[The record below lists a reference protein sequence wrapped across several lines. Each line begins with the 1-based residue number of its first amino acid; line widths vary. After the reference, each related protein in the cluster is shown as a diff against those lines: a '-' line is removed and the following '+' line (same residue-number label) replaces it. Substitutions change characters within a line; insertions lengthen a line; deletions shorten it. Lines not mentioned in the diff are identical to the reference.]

1 MGAHR
6 PPSHDEALTDVRTIG
21 DTLREQRV
29 RRGQSPAE
37 AARDAGVP
45 ADMLAGL
52 EAGTLSSEDVTTRA
66 FLRMYARYLDL
77 DAEALLG
84 HLEAAAGAPPA
95 AGAEG
100 GLVADAPAGRP
111 RRRRRRVVVAVLV
124 VLLLAVAAGV
134 AAMVVLGTG
143 RLPSVRL
150 IAPAAPAGDEG
161 SGAAGGEAEPAPL
174 GSEATG
180 DADQPPTAAPP
191 GDIDEVE
198 GRDRTDDAGT
208 PADGEEPGDADQLTA
223 RPPEDTRVQVLH
235 NDAAPAVIADVRAV
249 LEALGYPVV
258 QVNAARTPFDRTT
271 VYYVDGWQAEAEA
284 LAVHD
289 ERFAA
294 VEPNE
299 RFSSDVDLH
308 VAVGPDWPAGE

>member
-6 PPSHDEALTDVRTIG
+6 PPSHDEALTHVRTIG

-37 AARDAGVP
+37 AAQDAGVP
-45 ADMLAGL
+45 ADTLAGL

-66 FLRMYARYLDL
+66 YLRMYARYLDL

-84 HLEAAAGAPPA
+84 HLDAAAGAPPA

-111 RRRRRRVVVAVLV
+111 RRRRRRVVAVLV

-134 AAMVVLGTG
+134 AAVVVLGTG

-150 IAPAAPAGDEG
+150 TAPAAPAGDEG

-191 GDIDEVE
+191 GDLDEVE
-198 GRDRTDDAGT
+198 GRVRTDDAGT
-208 PADGEEPGDADQLTA
+208 PADGEGPEGPDQLTA

-235 NDAAPAVIADVRAV
+235 NDAAPAVLTDVREV

-258 QVNAARTPFDRTT
+258 QINAARTPFDRTT

-284 LAVHD
+284 LAVRD

-299 RFSSDVDLH
+299 LFSSDVDLH